1 MTGFCL
7 NHRHFTPS
15 HPEILDGG
23 FVAKLSVFSDA
34 GDAGQ
39 RPPPTEE
46 DEDTMDASGL
56 NRSQGILL

>member
-1 MTGFCL
+1 MTDFCL

-15 HPEILDGG
+15 QPEILDGG
-23 FVAKLSVFSDA
+23 FMAKLSVFSDA

-46 DEDTMDASGL
+46 DEDTMDAS
-56 NRSQGILL
+56 S